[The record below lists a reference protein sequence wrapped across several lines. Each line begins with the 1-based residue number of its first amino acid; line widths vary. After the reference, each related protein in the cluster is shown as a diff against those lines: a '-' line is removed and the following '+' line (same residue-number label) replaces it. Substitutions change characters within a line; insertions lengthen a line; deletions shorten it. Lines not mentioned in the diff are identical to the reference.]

1 MSPPQYPLALYKL
14 EPDITGPN
22 SQTHPIIPSIQPNF
36 DIAQTSPINYKK
48 EGSSIPASVGVK
60 LKNLPGIRIIP
71 PSETGYQGS
80 KVPSQTRSYASSSSD
95 VILVPQ
101 PRTDQDTS
109 LDIVEYDP
117 DPDPTQ
123 AVQYLPQSR
132 DSSAVTIS
140 EFTLNAQDDEDDIQ
154 VLDNDVEFLS
164 DNIDL
169 YNYPSL
175 DSYSSNQRTSEYT
188 MQASSV
194 QYTQAVGTVRRPIPV
209 RTRPGRG
216 SRSSRTQS
224 YPGPQGNPRGLG
236 VQRSLG
242 PRIPGEVGPSR
253 GNKSNHMVRF
263 LFIFKL

>member
-22 SQTHPIIPSIQPNF
+22 SQTLPVIPSIQPNF

-48 EGSSIPASVGVK
+48 AGSTIPASVGVK

-71 PSETGYQGS
+71 PSETGYPGS
-80 KVPSQTRSYASSSSD
+80 KVPSQTSSYASSSSD

-101 PRTDQDTS
+101 PRTDQDSS

-140 EFTLNAQDDEDDIQ
+140 EFTLSAQDDEDDIQ

-164 DNIDL
+164 DNVDL

-209 RTRPGRG
+209 RARPGRG
-216 SRSSRTQS
+216 SRSPRTRF

-236 VQRSLG
+236 GQRSLG
-242 PRIPGEVGPSR
+242 PRMPGEVGPIR
-253 GNKSNHMVRF
+253 GNKSNNMVRF
-263 LFIFKL
+263 L